1 MLVFRPFPRWDAHG
15 AHIVRRARCRSL
27 PILCIVICGCATTPT
42 AHYVHR
48 DSVAILNRKMLAA
61 GAVPWEFGPD
71 ARLTPSLYVD
81 PNEARRQA
89 SARMLA
95 RSQGVQNPTIASE
108 EHKAAHD
115 PVN

>member
-1 MLVFRPFPRWDAHG
+1 MH
-15 AHIVRRARCRSL
+15 
-27 PILCIVICGCATTPT
+27 
-42 AHYVHR
+42 
-48 DSVAILNRKMLAA
+48 AA
-61 GAVPWEFGPD
+61 SGVPWEFASD

-95 RSQGVQNPTIASE
+95 RSQGVQNPTIASD
-108 EHKAAHD
+108 EHKAARD